1 MGFHILIKSEF
12 YLFSNNE
19 ICGNP
24 GPAGEESVIWS
35 QVAPCQQGLLP
46 AVYPWCYLAWF
57 ILMPDSNRTL

>member
-46 AVYPWCYLAWF
+46 AVYP
-57 ILMPDSNRTL
+57 